1 MELEALEA
9 IYGDDYKSLEPGS
22 IFEITLV
29 PEQGAGDDVNHVSIA
44 LKVVYTPTYPEAAPE
59 LAVRAVKRG
68 ALTDEGLAEIEQK
81 LKDAASGDELLGTA
95 MVYALAEICIEWL
108 VENNKPEMTMH
119 EEMMERLRKEE
130 EAKAAAAQ
138 QSGGG
143 AVDVSDGGGP
153 TSLIAQHKKGQKGK
167 SSGPD
172 GSWRADAEASSGFD
186 AGTHTPVTV
195 ESFAAFRKEWDAQ
208 RWAAKQAKLE
218 EGRKKGGRNVAHADE
233 GLTGR
238 QLFERGG
245 LSLIDTDAGALDE
258 DEVDLMSAPRE
269 AAKEESG
276 EQQQQAEGEGGASSG
291 GVLASVGD
299 EALFD
304 ADDDEDLPD
313 DED

>member
-1 MELEALEA
+1 
-9 IYGDDYKSLEPGS
+9 
-22 IFEITLV
+22 
-29 PEQGAGDDVNHVSIA
+29 
-44 LKVVYTPTYPEAAPE
+44 
-59 LAVRAVKRG
+59 
-68 ALTDEGLAEIEQK
+68 
-81 LKDAASGDELLGTA
+81 
-95 MVYALAEICIEWL
+95 
-108 VENNKPEMTMH
+108 
-119 EEMMERLRKEE
+119 MERLRKEE

-245 LSLIDTDAGALDE
+245 LSLIDTDAGALEE

-276 EQQQQAEGEGGASSG
+276 EQQQAEGEGGASSG